1 MSAVNLPAAAVGTEL
16 PELVTP
22 PVTRAMLALYA
33 GASGDHNPIH
43 IDSDA
48 AVAAG
53 LDDVIA
59 HGMLSMAFL
68 GRVLTGWMPV
78 TDLVSFRVTFRSPT
92 PVHARLRCTARVVS
106 VDPPVQ
112 EADGPGTARL
122 DLTVRIED
130 GPLTVRGEAVVR
142 LRDAAGSADEVPG
155 PVGAVAGP
163 ADSALHPAH

>member
-1 MSAVNLPAAAVGTEL
+1 MSDVDVPAGTSGTVGAEL
-16 PELVTP
+16 PELPDLVTP

-68 GRVLTGWMPV
+68 GRVLTGWVPV
-78 TDLVSFRVTFRSPT
+78 TDLVSFRVTFRAPT
-92 PVHARLRCTARVVS
+92 PVRARLRCTARVVS
-106 VDPPVQ
+106 VDPPPRRQ
-112 EADGPGTARL
+112 TAR
-122 DLTVRIED
+122 
-130 GPLTVRGEAVVR
+130 AQH
-142 LRDAAGSADEVPG
+142 GSTLPCASRTAP
-155 PVGAVAGP
+155 
-163 ADSALHPAH
+163 

>member
-1 MSAVNLPAAAVGTEL
+1 MSKANLPAVTVGTEL

-68 GRVLTGWMPV
+68 GRVLTDRLPL
-78 TDLVSFRVTFRSPT
+78 TDLVSFRVTFRAPT
-92 PVHARLRCTARVVS
+92 PVHARLRCTARVAS
-106 VDPPVQ
+106 VDPP
-112 EADGPGTARL
+112 ARGTDGPRTARL
-122 DLTVRIED
+122 DLAVRIEG

-142 LRDAAGSADEVPG
+142 LRDTATSSDGTP
-155 PVGAVAGP
+155 PRVGAVA
-163 ADSALHPAH
+163 DPAH